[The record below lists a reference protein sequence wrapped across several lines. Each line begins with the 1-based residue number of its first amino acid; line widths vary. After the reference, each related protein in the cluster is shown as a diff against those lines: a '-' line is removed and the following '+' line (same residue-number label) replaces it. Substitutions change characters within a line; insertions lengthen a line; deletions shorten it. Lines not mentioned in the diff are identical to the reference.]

1 MDLYVIPGIFCGGYH
16 YSLKMYTYERVR
28 SRNFARTWGFVQCS
42 QAVPIAIGV
51 PLSGNKVLQKCER
64 KKRATTF
71 VIISLYAKMIC
82 LKHVNEVKNPTAKP
96 PCVDFPG

>member
-1 MDLYVIPGIFCGGYH
+1 MDWSVITGIFCGGYH

-51 PLSGNKVLQKCER
+51 PLSGNVLRNC
-64 KKRATTF
+64 KKGKN
-71 VIISLYAKMIC
+71 VPAKSKKITGC
-82 LKHVNEVKNPTAKP
+82 LIYS
-96 PCVDFPG
+96 

>member
-1 MDLYVIPGIFCGGYH
+1 MYLPGIFCGGYH

-51 PLSGNKVLQKCER
+51 PLSGKQALLTHSSEFER
-64 KKRATTF
+64 PIFNGPFILLRNVFLDQDGVCIHTL
-71 VIISLYAKMIC
+71 ISAYQL
-82 LKHVNEVKNPTAKP
+82 PS
-96 PCVDFPG
+96 